1 MAVRDWLDGMGW
13 GEVISLGLLLN
24 EDLFSGQ
31 LIPVAVC
38 VSRYSSCWLCS
49 GPIHIIKLCIFN
61 DQLIGDDC
69 IGPQSQSTSACDT
82 FH

>member
-31 LIPVAVC
+31 LIP
-38 VSRYSSCWLCS
+38 WLCAS
-49 GPIHIIKLCIFN
+49 L
-61 DQLIGDDC
+61 
-69 IGPQSQSTSACDT
+69 DT
-82 FH
+82 PPAALLWAHPYNQALYF